1 MSDVEMDEIKELRE
15 RTGAGLMD
23 CREALR
29 ETDGDMQASVK
40 YLREKGKEVL
50 DEKSGRKTKEGSIAT
65 YTHAQGKGGVIVEV
79 NCETDFVSQN
89 EEFTELVDE
98 LCLQIYGMKPSVIER
113 EDLSDEVVEEQ
124 KEIFEKEAREE
135 GKPDEV
141 IDQIVEGRMEKKF
154 YKEHVLLEQPYFR
167 DDDGEQTVEEFIQE
181 YALKFGENITVRR
194 FERFEVGEE
203 LDSGIELTSED
214 SDETDEDENNDTEQN
229 E

>member
-1 MSDVEMDEIKELRE
+1 MSDVGMDEIKELRE

-50 DEKSGRKTKEGSIAT
+50 DEKSGRKTREGRIGT
-65 YTHAQGKGGVIVEV
+65 YTHGEGKGGVLVEV

-89 EEFTELVDE
+89 EEFGELVNE

-113 EDLSDEVVEEQ
+113 EDLESSVVEEQ

-135 GKPDEV
+135 GKPDDV
-141 IDQIVEGRMEKKF
+141 IDRIVEGRMEKKF
-154 YKEHVLLEQPYFR
+154 YQEFVLLEQPYFR
-167 DDDGEQTVEEFIQE
+167 DDDGDQTVEDMIQE
-181 YALKFGENITVRR
+181 YALKFGENISVRR

-203 LDSGIELTSED
+203 LDRETELIER
-214 SDETDEDENNDTEQN
+214 EQN
-229 E
+229 ENEEA

>member
-1 MSDVEMDEIKELRE
+1 MDEIKELRE

-50 DEKSGRKTKEGSIAT
+50 DEKSGRKTREGSIGT
-65 YTHAQGKGGVIVEV
+65 YTHTQGKGGVIVEV

-89 EEFTELVDE
+89 DEFIELVNE

-113 EDLSDEVVEEQ
+113 DDLNDEVVEEQ
-124 KEIFEKEAREE
+124 RELYEKEARKE
-135 GKPDEV
+135 GKPEKV
-141 IDQIVEGRMEKKF
+141 IEQIVEGKMEKKF
-154 YKEHVLLEQPYFR
+154 FSEHVLLEQPYFR
-167 DDDGEQTVEEFIQE
+167 DDDGEQTVEDVIQE
-181 YALKFGENITVRR
+181 YALKFGENISVRR

-203 LDSGIELTSED
+203 LDQGITPSIEEPGD
-214 SDETDEDENNDTEQN
+214 DEQN

>member
-1 MSDVEMDEIKELRE
+1 MSDVGMDQIKELRE

-29 ETDGDMQASVK
+29 EMDGDMQDSVK

-50 DEKSGRKTKEGSIAT
+50 DEKSGRKTREGRIGT
-65 YTHAQGKGGVIVEV
+65 YTHGNGKGGVLVEV

-89 EEFTELVDE
+89 DEFGELVKE

-113 EDLSDEVVEEQ
+113 EDLDQEVIEEQ

-135 GKPDEV
+135 GKPDDV

-154 YKEHVLLEQPYFR
+154 YQEFVLLEQPYFR
-167 DDDGEQTVEEFIQE
+167 DDEGDQTVEDMIQE

-203 LDSGIELTSED
+203 LDQDMGLIQNEK
-214 SDETDEDENNDTEQN
+214 DEDDDS
-229 E
+229 

>member
-29 ETDGDMQASVK
+29 ETEGDMQASVK

-50 DEKSGRKTKEGSIAT
+50 DEKSGRKTKEGSIGT
-65 YTHAQGKGGVIVEV
+65 YTHAEGKGGVIVEV

-89 EEFTELVDE
+89 DEFTELVNE

-113 EDLSDEVVEEQ
+113 DDLDDDVVEEQ
-124 KEIFEKEAREE
+124 EKLFEKEAREE

-141 IDQIVEGRMEKKF
+141 IDQIVEGKMEKKF

-167 DDDGEQTVEEFIQE
+167 DDDDAQTVEDMIQE
-181 YALKFGENITVRR
+181 YALKFGENISVRR
-194 FERFEVGEE
+194 FERFEVGQDLDNSITASLEDDDSEE
-203 LDSGIELTSED
+203 E
-214 SDETDEDENNDTEQN
+214 
-229 E
+229 

>member
-1 MSDVEMDEIKELRE
+1 MSDVGMDEIKELRE

-29 ETDGDMQASVK
+29 ETDGDMQDSVK

-50 DEKSGRKTKEGSIAT
+50 DEKSGRKTREGSIGT

-89 EEFTELVDE
+89 DEFTELVNE

-113 EDLSDEVVEEQ
+113 EDLDSSVVEEQ
-124 KEIFEKEAREE
+124 KELFEKEAREE

-141 IDQIVEGRMEKKF
+141 IDQIVDGRMEKKF
-154 YKEHVLLEQPYFR
+154 YKKHVLLEQPYFR
-167 DDDGEQTVEEFIQE
+167 DDEGEQTVEDLIQE
-181 YALKFGENITVRR
+181 YALKFGENISVRR

-203 LDSGIELTSED
+203 LNSTIDPSVES
-214 SDETDEDENNDTEQN
+214 SDESEQN
-229 E
+229 D